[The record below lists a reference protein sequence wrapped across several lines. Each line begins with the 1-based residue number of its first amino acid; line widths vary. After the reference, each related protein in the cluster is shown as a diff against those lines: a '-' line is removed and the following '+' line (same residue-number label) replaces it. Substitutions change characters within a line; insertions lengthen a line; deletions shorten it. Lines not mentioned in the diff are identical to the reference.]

1 MEFIMTIEKSS
12 ISLEEMI
19 NEAVGEKKPEAVNP
33 ADTDA
38 GKITNCETM
47 THIRVVQSEIDKVLI
62 ELVKRSRDHDKSKLE
77 SPELEYFIEFTPKL
91 KGSTYGSEEYN
102 SFREQM
108 KPALDHHYAN
118 NSHHIEHYPNGI
130 NGMNL
135 IDLIEMVCDWNAAV
149 KRHDDGNIEKSI
161 TINKERFGYSDEI
174 STILLNTLKYL
185 NSLS

>member
-1 MEFIMTIEKSS
+1 MTIEKSS

-19 NEAVGEKKPEAVNP
+19 DEAVGEKKPEAVNP
-33 ADTDA
+33 VDTDA

-108 KPALDHHYAN
+108 KPALDHHYKN
-118 NSHHIEHYPNGI
+118 NAHHPENHEDGI

-135 IDLIEMVCDWNAAV
+135 IDLIEMMCDWNAAV

-161 TINKERFGYSDEI
+161 STNKERFGYSDDFAK
-174 STILLNTLKYL
+174 ILLNTAKYL
-185 NSLS
+185 DELSN